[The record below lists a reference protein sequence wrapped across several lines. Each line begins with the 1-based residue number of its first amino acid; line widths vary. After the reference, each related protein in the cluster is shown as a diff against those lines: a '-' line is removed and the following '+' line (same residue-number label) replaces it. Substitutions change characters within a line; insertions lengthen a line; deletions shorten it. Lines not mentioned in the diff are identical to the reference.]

1 MKQLVS
7 ILFISFI
14 LNYAVYAQNIGIG
27 TTTPSAKL
35 TVEGNELAPNGE
47 GAAIKIQNTSST
59 NAWYLR
65 AGGNG
70 TFTPLGGFSL
80 ADNIGYHFTMA
91 QGGNIG
97 LGILPTT
104 AKLHVNGEIRMQ
116 GLNIFEFGAGVA
128 GKEVNAGKV
137 GYNAFGTNAL
147 TFVGGGTT
155 NLNRAI
161 FFFAEGGTTMNGP
174 LNFNGPLR
182 VNGNPGTAGQV
193 LSSNGTATPEW
204 TNSSFS
210 NNVRFAASFTTPATF
225 PFDNAYTSIYN
236 TAGADVTIAANTITI
251 NKTGLYHF
259 EGYATGVITFTTV
272 ASLYNFGFNLIAD
285 GIDFEFAAGE
295 EMPRTSSSI
304 FEFSKTI
311 HFSQDVYVTAPAI
324 IKPQA
329 GVGLGSG
336 GSGAT
341 RSASGKIT
349 GYLISE

>member
-1 MKQLVS
+1 MKKI
-7 ILFISFI
+7 ILFLTFVSVFFH
-14 LNYAVYAQNIGIG
+14 LKSQNIGIG

-47 GAAIKIQNTSST
+47 GAAIKLQNTSST

-97 LGILPTT
+97 LGILPT
-104 AKLHVNGEIRMQ
+104 AARLHVNGEMRLQ
-116 GLNIFEFGAGVA
+116 GLNLFEFGAGVA
-128 GKEVNAGKV
+128 NKETNAGKV
-137 GYNAFGTNAL
+137 GYNAFGQNGL
-147 TFVGGGTT
+147 VFVGGGSTIPT
-155 NLNRAI
+155 RSI
-161 FFFAEGGTTMNGP
+161 YFYAEGGTTMNGP

-182 VNGNPGTAGQV
+182 VNGNPGTTGQV
-193 LSSNGTATPEW
+193 LSSNGTGTAEW
-204 TNSSFS
+204 TNTSFS
-210 NNVRFAASFTTPATF
+210 NNVRFAASFTTSATVA
-225 PFDNAYTSIYN
+225 PYTNTYTSIYN
-236 TAGADVTIAANTITI
+236 TSTADVSIAANTITV

-259 EGYATGVITFTTV
+259 EGYATGVVTFTTL
-272 ASLYNFGFNLIAD
+272 ASLYYFRFNLLAD

-295 EMPRTSSSI
+295 EMPRTSSI

-311 HFSQDVYVTAPAI
+311 HFSQDVYITAPAI
-324 IKPQA
+324 ILPEA
-329 GVGLGSG
+329 VVGVGSG
-336 GSGAT
+336 GSGIS

-349 GYLISE
+349 GYLIAE